1 MAVKGKAG
9 GKGYTWYQRRTSLI
23 NRALGTSWSP
33 TQIFKQQQFAD
44 KWGYGDTPE
53 TQLLKSLGT
62 DARYVRAGSEREQK
76 IGLQVISQ
84 TWKGFIEGSTD
95 RAYYIGGWG
104 ATHQGG
110 AQGELL
116 YQQQY
121 AFGKPTGKWER
132 YDLKTGRLSV
142 IENLPATARPRTA
155 YDIEKQL
162 EEEAAKVRVYREAS
176 KRGGGP
182 DVAFNYESIP
192 YELV

>member
-1 MAVKGKAG
+1 MAVKS
-9 GKGYTWYQRRTSLI
+9 YTWYQRRTALI
-23 NRALGTSWSP
+23 NRSLGTNWSP
-33 TQIFKQQQFAD
+33 TEIRKQQQFAER
-44 KWGYGDTPE
+44 WGYGDTPE

-62 DARYVRAGSEREQK
+62 DVRYVRAGSEREQK

-142 IENLPATARPRTA
+142 RICPPQHAREPPMTSRNNLKRKQPR
-155 YDIEKQL
+155 
-162 EEEAAKVRVYREAS
+162 
-176 KRGGGP
+176 
-182 DVAFNYESIP
+182 
-192 YELV
+192 